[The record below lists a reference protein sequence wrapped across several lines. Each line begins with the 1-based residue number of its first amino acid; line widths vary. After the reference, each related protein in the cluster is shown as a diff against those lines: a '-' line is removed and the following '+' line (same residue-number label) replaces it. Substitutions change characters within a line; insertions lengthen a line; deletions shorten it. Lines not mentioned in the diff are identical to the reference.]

1 MKIDLRKLDSRV
13 SPYREKRYILEDRSN
28 RQRNRETSC
37 LGTSRLHLRDI
48 SDFFAHIFPCIDPF
62 LSLSSLFFY
71 FFFSFSL
78 LLQPASSNRIVEIL
92 ILRVTRIYV
101 TYGGERLN
109 ARICAI
115 KARKTGYGGFDA
127 GRNTGTATV
136 ARPMKTG
143 RRPLATAT
151 RGRTTRLPR
160 LLAFAGRATRQRLC
174 RLFIVF
180 ARVPNGRKVA

>member
-37 LGTSRLHLRDI
+37 LGTSRLHLRDV
-48 SDFFAHIFPCIDPF
+48 SDFFAHIFRYIDPF
-62 LSLSSLFFY
+62 LSLSSLS
-71 FFFSFSL
+71 FFSFSL

-115 KARKTGYGGFDA
+115 KARKTGYGGSDA

-136 ARPMKTG
+136 ARPVKTG
-143 RRPLATAT
+143 RRLLATAT
-151 RGRTTRLPR
+151 RGLTTRLPR
-160 LLAFAGRATRQRLC
+160 LLAFAG
-174 RLFIVF
+174 LFIVF
-180 ARVPNGRKVA
+180 ARVPNGR